1 MPRKKTDQTRSSL
14 TIAAVLHAIL
24 IGAVVFW
31 AYKTGNLEK
40 AAQMLGII
48 PQQRKTETP
57 PPQTA
62 KPPSTQQ
69 TPQAQ
74 LPPIA
79 SSSRPSTGTRRA
91 VAGDAPA
98 SAGGGSFF
106 QDTRVQ
112 TTGPSTAA
120 TAPPPAPTP
129 PPPPQVKAPPR
140 VELLPPRATG
150 AGSVVKLDRERLT
163 AKRVQDSIGAEQMS
177 RGVGSSAGD
186 AVAKVTGTTVVDGK
200 FVVVRGL
207 SDRYT
212 STTLNGGD
220 IPSADPYRKS
230 VQLDL
235 VPANMVESIVVTK
248 TFTPDQP
255 GGFTGGAINILT
267 KSFPEK
273 RMMSFTA
280 GTGYNSQTTGKD
292 YLSSVGGQD
301 WTAMDDGSRALSENL
316 TGVKPSDLSG
326 PSTSGVVRNNQG
338 TADRIQFVLQ
348 QLGPAQFA
356 GVKKTAP
363 PNQSYAFSM
372 GDTVNVFTKPL
383 GYFVGVNYKRDYNTY
398 SDGLLRRYTADFNR
412 PEIRRDLKE
421 ERGTEETAWGSVV
434 NLAYKPH
441 PDHEVGFTFVYNQ
454 VGEDTA
460 RHLEG
465 YNVDNNPDV
474 LVQDQLFYTERNLNT
489 YQFKGKHELPQ
500 VRDMKIDWL
509 VSLSNTSQDEPDA
522 RFFHYTKSTNAIPS
536 YQLGFSG
543 TDPIRPSRYFRQ
555 LEENNL
561 NWKLDDT
568 LPFRLRNGQEGEI
581 KFGLLQSF
589 SDRTF
594 AERTFAYAG
603 DSGFGTSGDPNRYL
617 TADVL
622 TYIIT
627 RQGRN
632 TNYNFQRFFDNV
644 TIGNN
649 RYVGNQEVGAQY
661 GMVELPLTRTVRILG
676 GVRMETTDLDVT
688 AFNPNQGSTNGTIQA
703 NDLLPGAG
711 LVINLRSNMNLR
723 FNFGRTIARPTY
735 REFAPVTIYDI
746 PTDTLVE
753 GNPRLERSQI
763 DNYDVRWEWFPRAGE
778 VLSLS
783 AFYKDISKPIER
795 FSSDLTDGT
804 VSYVNFPSAKV
815 FGLELEARKALDF
828 LDPILS
834 PFSAGMNLS
843 LIGSEVPLDAAT
855 MRNKR
860 RFGYTGGN
868 KRSLYDQSPYVLNAD
883 ITYNNPSVGTTAT
896 IQTSMAGKRIFVA
909 TGAGEDV
916 YEHPPMGLDFVLTQ
930 RLTRNLKLKF
940 TARNLLDLPYR
951 RSYGQDATQYS
962 YSSYRRGRLF
972 SLSLTCDL

>member
-1 MPRKKTDQTRSSL
+1 MPRKSKDQTKSSL
-14 TIAAVLHAIL
+14 TIAAILHVLL
-24 IGAVVFW
+24 IGAVVYW
-31 AYKTGNLEK
+31 AYKSGNLEK
-40 AAQMLGII
+40 AARMLGIV
-48 PQQRKTETP
+48 PQQRKSDP
-57 PPQTA
+57 PPQETVKA
-62 KPPSTQQ
+62 PA
-69 TPQAQ
+69 TPQNNQPAQ

-79 SSSRPSTGTRRA
+79 SSAPASRGTRRA

-98 SAGGGSFF
+98 AGGGNSFF

-120 TAPPPAPTP
+120 SAPPPPAPP
-129 PPPPQVKAPPR
+129 PPPVKAPPR
-140 VELLPPRATG
+140 VEVLPPRPTG

-186 AVAKVTGTTVVDGK
+186 AVSKVTGTTVVDGK

-220 IPSADPYRKS
+220 VPSADPYRKS

-255 GGFTGGAINILT
+255 GGFTGGAINIVT
-267 KSFPEK
+267 KSFPE
-273 RMMSFTA
+273 RRTISFSA
-280 GTGYNSQTTGKD
+280 GMGYNTQTTGKD
-292 YLSSVGGQD
+292 YLSSIGGRD
-301 WTAMDDGSRALSENL
+301 WTAMDDGSRGLSAKLDN
-316 TGVKPSDLSG
+316 VKPTDLGGTS
-326 PSTSGVVRNNQG
+326 SSGVVRNNRA
-338 TADRIQFVLQ
+338 TADRIQSVLQ
-348 QLGPAQFA
+348 ELGPAQFA
-356 GVKKTAP
+356 GVRKTAP
-363 PNQSYAFSM
+363 PNQSYAFSW
-372 GDTVNVFTKPL
+372 GDTVNLLTKPL

-398 SDGLLRRYTADFNR
+398 GDGLSRRYTADFSR

-421 ERGTEETAWGSVV
+421 QRGTEETAWGSVV
-434 NLAYKPH
+434 NLAYQPH
-441 PDHEVGFTFVYNQ
+441 PDHEVAFTFVYNQ

-465 YNVDNNPDV
+465 YNVDNHPDL
-474 LVQDQLFYTERNLNT
+474 LVQDQLFYAERNLNT
-489 YQFKGKHELPQ
+489 YQFKGRHQFPD
-500 VRDMKIDWL
+500 VRDMKVDWL

-522 RFFHYTKSTNAIPS
+522 RFFHYTRSTNAVPS

-543 TDPIRPSRYFRQ
+543 IDPIRPSRYFRR

-568 LPFRLRNGQEGEI
+568 LPFRVPNGQEGEI
-581 KFGLLQSF
+581 KLGLLQSF

-594 AERTFAYAG
+594 TERTFAYAG
-603 DSGFGTSGDPNRYL
+603 DSGFSTLGDPNRYL
-617 TADVL
+617 TADMLSYVV
-622 TYIIT
+622 T

-632 TNYNFQRFFDNV
+632 TNYNFRRFFDNV

-649 RYVGNQEVGAQY
+649 RYQGSQEIGAQY
-661 GMVELPLTRTVRILG
+661 AMVEIPVTRSLRILG
-676 GVRMETTDLDVT
+676 GARVESTDLEVT
-688 AFNPNQGSTNGTIQA
+688 AFNPNIGSTNGTIQA
-703 NDLLPGAG
+703 TDLLPAAG

-735 REFAPVTIYDI
+735 REFAPVTLYDL

-753 GNPRLERSQI
+753 GNPNLQRSKI
-763 DNYDVRWEWFPRAGE
+763 DNFDLRWEWFPRPGE

-783 AFYKDISKPIER
+783 AFYKDISQPIER
-795 FSSDLTDGT
+795 FSKDLTDGT
-804 VSYVNFPSAKV
+804 VSYVNFPQAKV
-815 FGLELEARKALDF
+815 YGVELELRKALDF
-828 LDPILS
+828 VDPLLA

-843 LIGSEVPLDAAT
+843 LITSELALDADT
-855 MRNKR
+855 LRNKR
-860 RFGYTGGN
+860 RYGYTGGA

-883 ITYNNPSVGTTAT
+883 LTYNNPRMGTTAT
-896 IQTSMAGKRIFVA
+896 LQTSMAGKRIFVA

-916 YEHPPMGLDFVLTQ
+916 FEHPPIGLDFVLTQ
-930 RLTRNLKLKF
+930 KLTRHLRLKLS
-940 TARNLLDLPYR
+940 ARNLLDLPYR
-951 RSYGQDATQYS
+951 RSYGEDPTQFP